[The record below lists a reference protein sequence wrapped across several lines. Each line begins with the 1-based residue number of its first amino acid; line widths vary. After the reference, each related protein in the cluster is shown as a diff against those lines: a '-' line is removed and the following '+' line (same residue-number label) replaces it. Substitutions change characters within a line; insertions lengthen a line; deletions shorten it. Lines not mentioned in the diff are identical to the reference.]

1 MRRLSLVAA
10 LLLMIAPGAAAKQV
24 VEFSGASWII
34 AGEVVKTEDFLGQ
47 EALRFRSGVAYL
59 SDVELE
65 DGTIELDVATT
76 GHRSF
81 VGVVFRES
89 ESTRE
94 YGNFYLRP
102 HNTGRFDALQ
112 YTPVF
117 NGISAWQLYPEHNAA
132 LEIPRDRWL
141 HLKLVISGSRLEVFC
156 DGADVPTL
164 VVEDLG
170 LDSRRGRLGLRV
182 NFPAEGMPEDFFPAA
197 FANVSVVPDQTA
209 GTYREVAPPAPES
222 GLIGQWAISPAF
234 AAPARPL
241 EELPREW
248 MESAGW
254 TTAVS
259 DTQGRVN
266 LARYSGLPEGS
277 RGGTILARL
286 VIDSQV
292 AQVKRLNF
300 GFSDRVSVFLNGSV
314 LFTGDN
320 TYRSRSERYLGVMTV
335 DNDALFLSLRRG
347 QNELVIAVSEAFGGW
362 GLIARLENLLGV
374 KVTAAPP
381 AHSP

>member
-1 MRRLSLVAA
+1 
-10 LLLMIAPGAAAKQV
+10 MIAPVGAAAEQV
-24 VEFSGASWII
+24 VEFSGASWIV
-34 AGEVVKTEDFLGQ
+34 AGEVVKTDDFLGQ

-117 NGISAWQLYPEHNAA
+117 NGISAWQLYPENNAA

-182 NFPAEGMPEDFFPAA
+182 NFPAEGMPEDFYPAA
-197 FANVSVVPDQTA
+197 FANVSVVSDQTA
-209 GTYREVAPPAPES
+209 GTYSEPAPPSAES

-234 AAPARPL
+234 AAPARRL

-248 MESAGW
+248 MESEGW

-266 LARYSGLPEGS
+266 LARYFGIPQGS
-277 RGGTILARL
+277 RSGTILARL

-300 GFSDRVSVFLNGSV
+300 GFSDRASVFLNGSV

-320 TYRSRSERYLGVMTV
+320 TYRSRSKRYLGVMTV
-335 DNDALFLSLRRG
+335 DNDALFLPLRAGR
-347 QNELVIAVSEAFGGW
+347 NELVFAVSEAFGGW
-362 GLIARLENLLGV
+362 GLIARLENLLGI
-374 KVTAAPP
+374 KVTVAPP
-381 AHSP
+381 EPN

>member
-1 MRRLSLVAA
+1 MRRLGFVVAFV
-10 LLLMIAPGAAAKQV
+10 LTIGPGAAAEQV
-24 VEFSGASWII
+24 VELSGLSWVVV
-34 AGEVVKTEDFLGQ
+34 GEVVKTADFLGQ

-59 SDVELE
+59 AGVELE

-81 VGVVFRES
+81 VGVVLRES

-117 NGISAWQLYPEHNAA
+117 NGISAWQLFPEHNAA

-141 HLKLVISGSRLEVFC
+141 HLKLVISGSRLEVFF
-156 DGADVPTL
+156 DGADAPTL

-182 NFPAEGMPEDFFPAA
+182 NFPAEGMPEDFYPAA

-209 GTYREVAPPAPES
+209 GTYSEVAPPPAES

-234 AAPARPL
+234 ATPARQL

-248 MESAGW
+248 MESEGW

-266 LARYSGLPEGS
+266 LARYFGLPEGS
-277 RGGTILARL
+277 RSGTILARL

-300 GFSDRVSVFLNGSV
+300 GFSDRASVFLNGSV

-320 TYRSRSERYLGVMTV
+320 TYRSRSKRYLGVMTV
-335 DNDALFLSLRRG
+335 DKDALFLPLRRG
-347 QNELVIAVSEAFGGW
+347 QNELVFAVSEAFGGW
-362 GLIARLENLLGV
+362 GLIAQLENLLGL

-381 AHSP
+381 EPN